1 MAKTHMPPCEYCRH
15 FLMQGYIPLMKKRKN
30 KRGNPFKRRAPLQTP
45 HPRTIEMEP
54 EELAIYVRRAEQEVL
69 PIIEEMKLNAGAAQ
83 FLLAQ
88 YTRVLITGD
97 EPLTLESAMA
107 IGNAVLALWQAGYYT
122 PSSQYPYTLE
132 ETLEELQEGPKA
144 KGDYA
149 DAFLP
154 FTPVETVPP
163 GGIGQVAG
171 GIVKHP
177 ETKLWQIWMIVDG
190 PCVSFGA
197 YRDPAAA
204 QRALEVLVHASRRG
218 GTLTEGL
225 GLYQRLL
232 TEGDG
237 EPQDLPF
244 DMLVYLIDRLHLYD
258 IKL

>member
-1 MAKTHMPPCEYCRH
+1 
-15 FLMQGYIPLMKKRKN
+15 
-30 KRGNPFKRRAPLQTP
+30 
-45 HPRTIEMEP
+45 MEP
-54 EELAIYVRRAEQEVL
+54 EELAVYVRRAEQEVL
-69 PIIEEMKLNAGAAQ
+69 PIIKDMQLNAGAAQ

-122 PSSQYPYTLE
+122 PSSQYPYSLE

-154 FTPVETVPP
+154 FTPVETVAPR
-163 GGIGQVAG
+163 GIGQVAG

-177 ETKLWQIWMIVDG
+177 ETHLWQIWMIVNG
-190 PCVSFGA
+190 PCVYFGA
-197 YRDPAAA
+197 YQDPAAA
-204 QRALEVLVHASRRG
+204 QRGLEALVHASRRG

-225 GLYQRLL
+225 GLSQRLL

>member
-1 MAKTHMPPCEYCRH
+1 MARTHMPPCEYCRRL
-15 FLMQGYIPLMKKRKN
+15 LMQGCRPSMKKRKN
-30 KRGNPFKRRAPLQTP
+30 KPGRPFKCRTTLQAS

-69 PIIEEMKLNAGAAQ
+69 PIIKDMKLNAGAAQ

-88 YTRVLITGD
+88 YTRVLITGY
-97 EPLTLESAMA
+97 EPLTLENAMA

-122 PSSQYPYTLE
+122 PSSQYPYTLA
-132 ETLEELQEGPKA
+132 ETLEELEEGPKA

-154 FTPVETVPP
+154 FIPVETVPP
-163 GGIGQVAG
+163 RGIGQVAG

-177 ETKLWQIWMIVDG
+177 ETHLWQIWVIVNG
-190 PCVSFGA
+190 PCVYFGA
-197 YRDPAAA
+197 YQDPAAA
-204 QRALEVLVHASRRG
+204 QRGLEALVHASRRG

-225 GLYQRLL
+225 DLYHQLL
-232 TEGDG
+232 SQGDG